1 MSPDAM
7 ADKRG
12 RIIASVAATAIAL
25 ACGSNYVYSAWAP
38 QFAERL
44 GLSATE
50 SNLIGL
56 FGNLGMYTMGV
67 PIGMFIDNRGPRPAV
82 LGGSLLLAVGYF
94 PLHRAYDSASGPVPL
109 LCFFSYL
116 SGLGGC
122 MAFAAAVKTSALNW
136 PQDRGT
142 ATAFPLAAFGLSA
155 FFFSLLGGILFPGD
169 PSDFLLLLGVG
180 TCGLTLVGFFFLKVY
195 PHQHSSYHA
204 LQSGDGE
211 EDDAEDLVPGRPA
224 RLRRTSSKEL
234 KARRANGTDIE
245 PGTSELASHTTI
257 TSTDTI
263 ASPETPTSIGEAA
276 ASRREDA
283 DETTPLYTS
292 PCDSS
297 EDLVAD
303 SIIDLDRS
311 HRVDIRGLKLLA
323 NFEFWQLFLIMAILA
338 GVGLMTINNIGNNAK
353 ALWKKHDDSVS
364 SEFLVSRQQMH
375 VSILSVCSFLGRLS
389 SGVGSDFLVK
399 RLHASRVWCLVLAT
413 VIFFCAQVCALNVE
427 NPHLLGFVSS
437 LSGLGYGFLFG
448 VFPSIIAETF
458 GIRGLSQN
466 WGFITL
472 APVVSSNVFNIFY
485 GQTYDAHTVKR
496 PGGEMVCLDGLECY
510 KSAYWMT
517 FCSCVVGLGAS
528 LWTIRHQHVRHKKK
542 FSKHDAEA

>member
-1 MSPDAM
+1 MSSDAM

-67 PIGMFIDNRGPRPAV
+67 PIGMFIDNGGPRPAV
-82 LGGSLLLAVGYF
+82 LAGSVLLAVGYF

-195 PHQHSSYHA
+195 PHQRSSYHA

-211 EDDAEDLVPGRPA
+211 EDDAEDLVPDRPA
-224 RLRRTSSKEL
+224 RLWRTSSKEL
-234 KARRANGTDIE
+234 KARRANGNDME
-245 PGTSELASHTTI
+245 P
-257 TSTDTI
+257 DTI
-263 ASPETPTSIGEAA
+263 ASPDTPTSVGDAA
-276 ASRREDA
+276 AYRREDP
-283 DETTPLYTS
+283 DETTPLFPS

-323 NFEFWQLFLIMAILA
+323 NVEFWQLFLIMAILA

-413 VIFFCAQVCALNVE
+413 VIFFCAQVCALNIE

-448 VFPSIIAETF
+448 VFPSIVAETF

-496 PGGEMVCLDGLECY
+496 PSGEMMCMDGLECY

-528 LWTIRHQHVRHKKK
+528 LWTIRHQHVRHNKEL
-542 FSKHDAEA
+542 SKGDEED

>member
-1 MSPDAM
+1 
-7 ADKRG
+7 
-12 RIIASVAATAIAL
+12 
-25 ACGSNYVYSAWAP
+25 
-38 QFAERL
+38 
-44 GLSATE
+44 
-50 SNLIGL
+50 
-56 FGNLGMYTMGV
+56 MG
-67 PIGMFIDNRGPRPAV
+67 
-82 LGGSLLLAVGYF
+82 
-94 PLHRAYDSASGPVPL
+94 
-109 LCFFSYL
+109 
-116 SGLGGC
+116 
-122 MAFAAAVKTSALNW
+122 
-136 PQDRGT
+136 
-142 ATAFPLAAFGLSA
+142 GLSA

-245 PGTSELASHTTI
+245 P
-257 TSTDTI
+257 
-263 ASPETPTSIGEAA
+263 
-276 ASRREDA
+276 
-283 DETTPLYTS
+283 
-292 PCDSS
+292 
-297 EDLVAD
+297 
-303 SIIDLDRS
+303 
-311 HRVDIRGLKLLA
+311 DIRGLKLLA

-338 GVGLMTINNIGNNAK
+338 GVGLMAINNIGNNAK

-466 WGFITL
+466 LGFITL